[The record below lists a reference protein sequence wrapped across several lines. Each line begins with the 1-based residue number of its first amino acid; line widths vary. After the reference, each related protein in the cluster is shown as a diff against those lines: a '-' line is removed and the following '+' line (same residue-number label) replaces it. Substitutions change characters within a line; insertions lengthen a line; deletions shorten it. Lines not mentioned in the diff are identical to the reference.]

1 MPYPEFTL
9 SYKTNSV
16 TIPHF
21 YITKWGRS
29 LVEPDS
35 NDLYKGIAVRING
48 SSLHRWSLSLRIPR
62 DIKRQIEAIHKESTF
77 DRFNK
82 GLPESFDV
90 TLIDNAEDKLE
101 SKTHKILIGTCN
113 PTPYSCDR
121 YEIELELIE
130 SPDYAYVPSFSI
142 GGVSFNQSEI
152 TSYDSS
158 AVISEGE
165 PNLWQ
170 WSLGLIL
177 DSAKMTSLGNVYN
190 AQVLGKS
197 TAPYTG
203 WGVLVVDEVG
213 SAPVGMKAE
222 IMSFSHTVSVRGFE
236 VQISLSALRPEAD
249 AEALTFTI
257 GNVIFAGKEIQSANK
272 SPLVTRSIE
281 IIPTGATVVRDN
293 CGPGVWQWNCSF
305 ESTRLKC
312 DTVAQLAWSQ
322 RSIQLDEGTWLVP
335 VADGVNGGGA
345 DCAIESASIAHIPDK
360 PGKYTLS
367 VDLRQ
372 VNT

>member
-1 MPYPEFTL
+1 
-9 SYKTNSV
+9 
-16 TIPHF
+16 
-21 YITKWGRS
+21 
-29 LVEPDS
+29 
-35 NDLYKGIAVRING
+35 
-48 SSLHRWSLSLRIPR
+48 
-62 DIKRQIEAIHKESTF
+62 
-77 DRFNK
+77 
-82 GLPESFDV
+82 
-90 TLIDNAEDKLE
+90 
-101 SKTHKILIGTCN
+101 
-113 PTPYSCDR
+113 
-121 YEIELELIE
+121 
-130 SPDYAYVPSFSI
+130 
-142 GGVSFNQSEI
+142 
-152 TSYDSS
+152 
-158 AVISEGE
+158 
-165 PNLWQ
+165 
-170 WSLGLIL
+170 
-177 DSAKMTSLGNVYN
+177 MTSLGNVYN